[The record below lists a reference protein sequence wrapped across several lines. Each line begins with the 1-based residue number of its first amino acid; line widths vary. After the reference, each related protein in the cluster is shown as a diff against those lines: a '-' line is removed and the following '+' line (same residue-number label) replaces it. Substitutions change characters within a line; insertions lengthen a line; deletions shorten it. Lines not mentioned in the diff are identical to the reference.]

1 MSLKYRLLTLVL
13 GVPLLLLLIQSS
25 YLFLQNQQQ
34 RHETLRNHLNESVEL
49 LSPSLTQVLKRD
61 EPARLQPL
69 LQRLMDLQGVSAV
82 VLHANDGIVVT
93 RLGTTQTSLALPTG
107 RRLQIIEEDGQWR
120 LFKPL
125 PTYSLPWANRD
136 ETGQYYWLEVVVGNS
151 DIALVD
157 YRQLAHYALAWLI
170 AATLLL
176 LTAYG
181 TLRRVLPTLRAQ
193 RQTLQRLDGGKY
205 DYRARET
212 GPRELA
218 LLSRA
223 INQLGDHLLRTKEAQ
238 RLQLEQ
244 TTSELQESM
253 ETIEVQNIELDMA
266 RRRAQQANR
275 IKSEFLANMSHEI
288 RTPLNGIIG
297 FCRLLGR
304 GRLDSREREWLEHI
318 ETASNNLLTL
328 INGILDFSKMEAG
341 KLELDSV
348 AFDMV
353 TLVDEVLTLQAPA
366 AQEKDLQLL
375 GLVFDDVPSEL
386 LGDPQRIKQV
396 LINLV
401 SNAIKFT
408 QRGDVIVRV
417 LVDESEGNDVRLR
430 VRVSDTGIGLPASIR
445 EQLFQ
450 PFSQGSISRSRQ
462 YGGSGLGLMI
472 CKQLV
477 EQMGGEITATNQP
490 EGGSEFSF
498 TLFLRSLV
506 TVAERPPELMLPS
519 PLIGLWEPHK
529 ITQQVLSHQL
539 ERWGARVELLHQ
551 NSLVEDSLDLLIVG
565 ISQSDL
571 QPRRLQVWQQRLATA
586 SCPALVLINS
596 DPYDLADMALPHG
609 GEILCKPIPRARL
622 CEVTERLLLSDGHP
636 PMATRKKDALEH
648 GNGPS
653 RALIVDDIASNRIL
667 VRELLHQAGIATLL
681 AENGHEA
688 LALAHEQE
696 VDLVLMDIRMP
707 GMNGVEVMQA
717 LRKTG
722 GRWATC
728 PYVALTAHA
737 ERDETRW
744 LFDAGMQEV
753 LTKPL
758 DEQALARILT
768 LYLGVVAPFD
778 EIAKATADEEQAPLA
793 VVDLQLGQRLAG
805 GRADLARETLE
816 MLLDSLAQS
825 ETELRASFAADDENA
840 FLDAVHRL
848 NGACRYC
855 GVPELALLSE
865 TLETRIRTQGL
876 SAAGSMLEDVFVAMQ
891 RLKEWQALQARA

>member
-25 YLFLQNQQQ
+25 YLFLQDQQQ
-34 RHETLRNHLNESVEL
+34 RHESLRNHLSESVEL
-49 LSPSLTQVLKRD
+49 LAPSLTQALKRD
-61 EPARLQPL
+61 ESARLQPL
-69 LQRLMDLQGVSAV
+69 LQRLMDLRGVSAV
-82 VLHANDGIVVT
+82 VLHANDGSVVT
-93 RLGTTQTSLALPTG
+93 HLGTTQTSLALPRG
-107 RRLQIIEEDGQWR
+107 RRLQIVEEDGQWR

-125 PTYSLPWANRD
+125 PTFTLPWANRG
-136 ETGQYYWLEVVVGNS
+136 EAGENYWLEVVVSSS
-151 DIALVD
+151 DLALVD

-170 AATLLL
+170 VATLLL

-181 TLRRVLPTLRAQ
+181 ALRRVLPTLRAQ

-223 INQLGDHLLRTKEAQ
+223 INQLGDHLLRTKESQ

-253 ETIEVQNIELDMA
+253 ETIEIQNIELDMA

-304 GRLDSREREWLEHI
+304 GRLDNREREWLEHI

-366 AQEKDLQLL
+366 AQEKDLQLV

-408 QRGDVIVRV
+408 ERGEVIVRV
-417 LVDESEGNDVRLR
+417 LVDESESNDVRLR
-430 VRVSDTGIGLPASIR
+430 IRVSDTGIGLPAPIR

-477 EQMGGEITATNQP
+477 EQMGGKIDASNQP

-498 TLFLRSLV
+498 TLSLRSLV
-506 TVAERPPELMLPS
+506 TITERPPELMLAS
-519 PLIGLWEPHK
+519 PLIGLWEAHK

-539 ERWGARVELLHQ
+539 ERWGARVRLLDQDTHI
-551 NSLVEDSLDLLIVG
+551 EDSLDLLIVG
-565 ISQSDL
+565 ISQNDL
-571 QPRRLQVWQQRLATA
+571 QPQRLQIWQQRLFTA
-586 SCPALVLINS
+586 RCPALVLMNS
-596 DPYDLADMALPHG
+596 DPFDLADMTLPYG

-622 CEVTERLLLSDGHP
+622 CEVTERLLLPGGQP
-636 PMATRKKDALEH
+636 TVATQKKDALAH
-648 GNGPS
+648 GNGLT
-653 RALIVDDIASNRIL
+653 RVLVVDDIASNRIL
-667 VRELLHQAGIATLL
+667 VKELLHQAGIVTLI

-717 LRKTG
+717 LRKVG

-737 ERDETRW
+737 ESDETRW

-778 EIAKATADEEQAPLA
+778 KMAKVTADEQDPLA
-793 VVDLQLGQRLAG
+793 VVDMQLGQRLAG
-805 GRADLARETLE
+805 GRIELAQETLA
-816 MLLDSLAQS
+816 MLLCSLSQS
-825 ETELRASFAADDENA
+825 ETELRTSFAAGDENA

-865 TLETRIRTQGL
+865 TLETRIRAQGL
-876 SAAGSMLEDVFVAMQ
+876 SAVGSMLDDVFAAMQ
-891 RLKEWQALQARA
+891 RLKEWQALQAQA

>member
-1 MSLKYRLLTLVL
+1 MPLKYRLLTLVL
-13 GVPLLLLLIQSS
+13 GIPLLLLLIQSS
-25 YLFLQNQQQ
+25 YLFVQAQQQ
-34 RHETLRNHLNESVEL
+34 RHDTLRNHLSESVEL
-49 LSPSLTQVLKRD
+49 LTPSLIQVLKRD
-61 EPARLQPL
+61 DSAQLQPL
-69 LQRLMDLQGVSAV
+69 LQRLMDLNGVSAV
-82 VLHANDGIVVT
+82 VLHGNDGSVVKS
-93 RLGTTQTSLALPTG
+93 LGTTQLPLALPA
-107 RRLQIIEEDGQWR
+107 RRRTRIVEEESQWR

-125 PTYSLPWANRD
+125 PAFAPPWANRD
-136 ETGQYYWLEVVVGNS
+136 EANKYYWLEVVIHNS
-151 DIALVD
+151 DRALVD

-170 AATLLL
+170 MAALLL

-193 RQTLQRLDGGKY
+193 RQTLQRLDRGRY
-205 DYRARET
+205 DSRVRES
-212 GPRELA
+212 GPREIT

-223 INQLGDHLLRTKEAQ
+223 INKLGDHLLRTKEAQ
-238 RLQLEQ
+238 RQQLEQ
-244 TTSELQESM
+244 TTNELQESM

-304 GRLDSREREWLEHI
+304 GRLDNREREWLEHI

-353 TLVDEVLTLQAPA
+353 PLIDEVLTLQAPA
-366 AQEKDLQLL
+366 AQDKDLQLL

-408 QRGDVIVRV
+408 ERGEVIVRV
-417 LVDESEGNDVRLR
+417 LVDESEDNDVRLR
-430 VRVSDTGIGLPASIR
+430 IRVSDTGIGLPPTIHD
-445 EQLFQ
+445 QLFQ

-477 EQMGGEITATNQP
+477 EQMGGEISADNQP
-490 EGGSEFSF
+490 DGGSEFGF
-498 TLFLRSLV
+498 TLSLRSLV
-506 TVAERPPELMLPS
+506 GTAERPPELMLAS

-529 ITQQVLSHQL
+529 TTRQVLSHQL
-539 ERWGARVELLHQ
+539 ERWGARVRLLQ
-551 NSLVEDSLDLLIVG
+551 QDTILDAPLDLLIVG
-565 ISQSDL
+565 ISRGDL
-571 QPRRLQVWQQRLATA
+571 QPQRLQLWRQRLATA
-586 SCPALVLINS
+586 GCPALVLMNS
-596 DPYDLADMALPHG
+596 DPYDLADMTLPCG

-622 CEVTERLLLSDGHP
+622 SEVIGRLLLPDSHAP
-636 PMATRKKDALEH
+636 AAARKKDALGH
-648 GNGPS
+648 GPA
-653 RALIVDDIASNRIL
+653 RVLVVDDIASNRIL
-667 VRELLHQAGIATLL
+667 VRELLHQAGIATLI
-681 AENGHEA
+681 AESGHEA

-707 GMNGVEVMQA
+707 DMNGVEVMQS
-717 LRKTG
+717 LHQLG

-744 LFDAGMQEV
+744 LLEAGMQEV

-778 EIAKATADEEQAPLA
+778 KMTKAAADDEQDPLA
-793 VVDLQLGQRLAG
+793 VVDMQLGQRLAG
-805 GRADLARETLE
+805 GRIELARKTLA

-825 ETELRASFAADDENA
+825 ETELRESFAAGDEKA
-840 FLDAVHRL
+840 FLDAVHHL

-865 TLETRIRTQGL
+865 TLETRIRAQGL
-876 SAAGSMLEDVFVAMQ
+876 STTGSMLEEVFDAMQ
-891 RLKEWQALQARA
+891 RLREWQALQDPA